1 MIIIFGGK
9 YLREIFVNTL
19 CCINV
24 WNSAFVVIVWAP
36 YKSVMVTNTA
46 RNGHIVLI
54 YCPSLYIELHRAT
67 PKVLWGRL
75 CFVLNQIHFV
85 SVFIIN
91 AHCTNM
97 FEVTF

>member
-9 YLREIFVNTL
+9 YLYREIFVYTL

-24 WNSAFVVIVWAP
+24 WNSAFIVIVWVP

-54 YCPSLYIELHRAT
+54 YCPSLYIELHKA
-67 PKVLWGRL
+67 PPEVLWMGCVL
-75 CFVLNQIHFV
+75 CLNQIY
-85 SVFIIN
+85 SSDKIIFIN
-91 AHCTNM
+91 PKR
-97 FEVTF
+97 E